1 MAWGRSG
8 SDAGVDV
15 GLGTEDE
22 EVTTAGESEGSDDV
36 VTRTAVDVVAG
47 TAGGV
52 VVIGIVGIAEMV
64 VVTKTVDCAAGD
76 EEVVSG
82 AGKR

>member
-1 MAWGRSG
+1 MPFVAWGRSG

-47 TAGGV
+47 TAGGR
-52 VVIGIVGIAEMV
+52 GGYRY
-64 VVTKTVDCAAGD
+64 CGG
-76 EEVVSG
+76 SL
-82 AGKR
+82 RWW